1 MHTLSGE
8 LYEYFQA
15 LFGVHVHTL
24 SGELYEYFRA
34 LFGVHV
40 HTLSG
45 ECREL
50 QEQSSDVSRSNGF

>member
-1 MHTLSGE
+1 MSLE
-8 LYEYFQA
+8 LYEYFSA
-15 LFGVHVHTL
+15 LLGEHVHTL

-45 ECREL
+45 KCREL